1 MNDDDFEWD
10 EAKCALNIRD
20 HGLSFEVARE
30 VFEDFYAYEW
40 ADERED
46 YGEERFNI
54 AGMVRGRLIAVTFTI
69 RDRKIRLISAR
80 KAEPRERRRYHEQE
94 D

>member
-1 MNDDDFEWD
+1 MSEDDFEWD
-10 EAKCALNIRD
+10 EAKARLNLRN

-30 VFEDFYAYEW
+30 AFDDFYAYEW

-54 AGMVRGRLIAVTFTI
+54 TGMVQGRLITVTFTI
-69 RDRKIRLISAR
+69 RETKLRLISAR
-80 KAEPRERRRYHEQE
+80 KAEPRERRRYHEQK